1 MSKGL
6 KAVIFD
12 FNGVIINDE
21 ALHQELL
28 EKVLVEENIRPRP
41 EEYRE
46 VCLGKSD
53 RACFAAILTSRGR
66 AFTDDDLDM
75 LTRRKS
81 KYYQDAIATLTP
93 LPIYAGV
100 EDIIFRFRSLQLPL
114 AIVSGAVHQEID
126 TVLERTGLATHFST
140 IIAGDDITTSK
151 PDPTGLLRAVE
162 QMNKAFPTLDLE
174 PANCLVLEDSPA
186 GIEAA
191 KRAGMSVVGIA
202 NTYPY
207 HMIQRQA
214 NWTVDYLI
222 ELELD
227 RIKLFFETQ
236 SESALSASAVD

>member
-46 VCLGKSD
+46 MCLGKSD

-66 AFTDDDLDM
+66 SFTDADLDM

-126 TVLERTGLATHFST
+126 MVLERTGLLTHFST

-151 PDPTGLLRAVE
+151 PDPTGLLNAVE
-162 QMNKAFPTLDLE
+162 DLNKTFPTLALE
-174 PANCLVLEDSPA
+174 PANCLVLEDTPA

-236 SESALSASAVD
+236 SEAALSASAVD